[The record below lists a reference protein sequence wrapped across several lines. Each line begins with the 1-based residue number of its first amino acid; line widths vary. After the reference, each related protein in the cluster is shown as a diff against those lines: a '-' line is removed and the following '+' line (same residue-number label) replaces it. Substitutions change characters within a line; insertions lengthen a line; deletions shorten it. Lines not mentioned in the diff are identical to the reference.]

1 MKSMLLLLLPLSFL
15 VACDKDDTT
24 ETGELEEA
32 TSCDFSAIA
41 GTWTGVIPSGETQS
55 VTLAAEAEFDA
66 SIGSTTFSNDAG
78 EELCSFDMRCKP
90 SATEGTFVVEN
101 EIVEGTCTGGWYTMS
116 LAGDAL
122 AIDYHLVEDGPA
134 GSSYELTKE

>member
-1 MKSMLLLLLPLSFL
+1 MRRLPLLLLPLSFL

-24 ETGELEEA
+24 ETGEVVEA

-41 GTWTGVIPSGETQS
+41 GTWSGIIPSGETQS
-55 VTLAAEAEFDA
+55 MTLDAEAEFDA
-66 SIGSTTFSNDAG
+66 SIGSTNFSDGAG
-78 EELCSFDMRCKP
+78 EEYCSFDMRCKP
-90 SATEGTFVVEN
+90 SSTEGTFVVEN
-101 EIVEGTCTGGWYTMS
+101 EIIEGTCTGGWYTMS
-116 LAGDAL
+116 LTGDAL